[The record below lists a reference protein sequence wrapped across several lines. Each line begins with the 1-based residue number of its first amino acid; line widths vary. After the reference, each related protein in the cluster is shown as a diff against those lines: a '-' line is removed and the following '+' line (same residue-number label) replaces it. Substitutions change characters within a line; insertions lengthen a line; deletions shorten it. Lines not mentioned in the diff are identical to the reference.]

1 MSYTCFTCN
10 SIIDSCINYNSN
22 YYCSKE
28 CYISILK
35 KCEFCFKEFNMIK
48 TPSFYNE
55 PYFFCSIKHMN
66 LANPRIRFGVI
77 GGPIGGHLGKPAIII
92 ECDEPQ
98 MSSNPQYIAP
108 APEKPKMA
116 PPGLQRQLNALPM
129 PLNANQCLRSMYGL
143 PPPIINVP
151 VFRPYI
157 YPNFSHK
164 MFY

>member
-10 SIIDSCINYNSN
+10 SIIDSCIIYKSN

-48 TPSFYNE
+48 NPSFYNE
-55 PYFFCSIKHMN
+55 PYFFCSSNHMK

-92 ECDEPQ
+92 ECEEPPVR
-98 MSSNPQYIAP
+98 SNPEYIAP
-108 APEKPKMA
+108 APEKPKA
-116 PPGLQRQLNALPM
+116 PPGLQKPQQNAPKPVNAPHQQKSQNAPLQQTPLNRSVYYPM
-129 PLNANQCLRSMYGL
+129 P
-143 PPPIINVP
+143 P
-151 VFRPYI
+151 VFRPYV
-157 YPNFSHK
+157 Y
-164 MFY
+164 FY

>member
-10 SIIDSCINYNSN
+10 SIIESTIIYNSN

-35 KCEFCFKEFNMIK
+35 KCEFCFKEFNIIK

-55 PYFFCSIKHMN
+55 PYYFCSIKHMN

-92 ECDEPQ
+92 ECEEPP
-98 MSSNPQYIAP
+98 MPSNPQYIAP
-108 APEKPKMA
+108 VPEKPKGG
-116 PPGLQRQLNALPM
+116 PPGLQRQFNAPSKPLLNAP
-129 PLNANQCLRSMYGL
+129 QRLRSMYG
-143 PPPIINVP
+143 PQPPIMNV
-151 VFRPYI
+151 
-157 YPNFSHK
+157 YPSVSHT